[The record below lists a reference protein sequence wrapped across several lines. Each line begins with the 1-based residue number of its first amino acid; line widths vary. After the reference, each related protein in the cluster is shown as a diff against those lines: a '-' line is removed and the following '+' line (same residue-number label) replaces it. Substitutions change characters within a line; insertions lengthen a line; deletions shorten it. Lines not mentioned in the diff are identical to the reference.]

1 MSKKEELDKL
11 EEEVR
16 LQELKFKKKK
26 IEDEEEL
33 RLQELKVKK
42 QQLDKKETKYY
53 YWYIKD
59 FIRSSFW
66 GLIILGIL
74 WFLFQTC

>member
-1 MSKKEELDKL
+1 MSKKEEIEIL
-11 EEEVR
+11 EEEV
-16 LQELKFKKKK
+16 
-26 IEDEEEL
+26 

-42 QQLDKKETKYY
+42 QQLDKKEKQYFD
-53 YWYIKD
+53 WYIKD
-59 FIRSSFW
+59 FIKSSFW